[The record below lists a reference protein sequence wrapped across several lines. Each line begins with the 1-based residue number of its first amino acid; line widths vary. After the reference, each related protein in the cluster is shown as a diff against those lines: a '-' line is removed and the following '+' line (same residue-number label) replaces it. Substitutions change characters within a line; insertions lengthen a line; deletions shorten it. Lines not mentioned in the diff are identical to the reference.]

1 MIKRAL
7 DRSSAMTFEQ
17 ALSFEEQAQAILLGS
32 EDLVE
37 GAAAFVAKRDPE
49 FKGR

>member
-1 MIKRAL
+1 MIKRAF

-17 ALSFEEQAQAILLGS
+17 ALSFEEQAQALLLGS

-37 GAAAFVAKRDPE
+37 GAAAFVQKRDPR
-49 FKGR
+49 FTGR